1 MGDGTWPH
9 QRSHEP
15 QPQRWSFYSS
25 LPLQHSHQ
33 SISFLKLDV
42 VAAVEPYSLTRT
54 QWNPWYGSHLWRS
67 CTSSPSVC
75 LSSSY
80 NLLLK
85 CLIQIDFHQ
94 IRSWGAER
102 EDKHTG
108 SLFMSALTLW
118 KQSPAALIG
127 HKKGCFFSHH
137 FTPGSGFQI
146 LRLLSTPTLSVT
158 SCCLVVVVFF
168 FCFFL
173 IFLRGDSKENPASC
187 ARRRFVSSHV
197 WWVRGRSNHTGL
209 RNDFLISVWSHGR
222 LMNASGLLRREPQRW
237 AEIQRFLRDPI
248 ISPPIRR
255 CPSCSFLLQ
264 YLFSHHKVLQLVTRE
279 V

>member
-158 SCCLVVVVFF
+158 SCCLVVVFF
-168 FCFFL
+168 FLFFSYFPPGRLKGKPCIMCSTQVCFL
-173 IFLRGDSKENPASC
+173 TCLM
-187 ARRRFVSSHV
+187 SSWTIESHRHKK
-197 WWVRGRSNHTGL
+197 WRSNFCVVTWPTHERL
-209 RNDFLISVWSHGR
+209 RSAQTW
-222 LMNASGLLRREPQRW
+222 ASEMSWDSEVSQRNLW
-237 AEIQRFLRDPI
+237 
-248 ISPPIRR
+248 ISPPITR

-264 YLFSHHKVLQLVTRE
+264 YLFSRHKVLQLVTRE
-279 V
+279 A